1 MRAFLIFSIVVT
13 ALLSGSLL
21 ASTASCPTAELRFGL
36 HPNIMCLELPVT
48 GERADATLALWRAGD
63 GAIAKAAHR
72 DTLADYGFLA
82 FYGAVLAIT
91 GWKASGKLAGASPR
105 MRTVLIAAPIVAAG
119 FDAIE
124 NVGIF
129 RMLAA
134 AGPTSDAVAG
144 TTSACAAI
152 KFGSLITW
160 LATAARLAARRSEPE
175 R

>member
-1 MRAFLIFSIVVT
+1 MRGFLIFSIVST

-21 ASTASCPTAELRFGL
+21 ASTASCPTAELRFGV
-36 HPNIMCLELPVT
+36 HPNIMCLELPLT

-63 GAIAKAAHR
+63 GTVASAAHR

-91 GWKASGKLAGASPR
+91 GWKASDKLGGTSPR
-105 MRTVLIAAPIVAAG
+105 MRTALIAAPIVAAV

-129 RMLAA
+129 RMLGA
-134 AGPTSDAVAG
+134 AGPTSDTVAG
-144 TTSACAAI
+144 LTSLCAAI
-152 KFGSLITW
+152 KFAALIGW
-160 LATAARLAARRSEPE
+160 IACAGRLAARR
-175 R
+175 